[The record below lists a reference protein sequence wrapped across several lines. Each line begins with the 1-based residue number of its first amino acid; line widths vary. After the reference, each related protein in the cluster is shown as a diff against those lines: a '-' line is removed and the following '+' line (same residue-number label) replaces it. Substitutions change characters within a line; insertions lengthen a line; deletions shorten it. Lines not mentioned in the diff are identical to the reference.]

1 MINGIPASAGYA
13 IGHAVLKKEL
23 NLKNTETNL
32 GVEVEKKRFLSAIEK
47 TKQMLENL
55 IKDAGS
61 SGKKDASEIIGSQ
74 LAYLDDPD
82 ILEPTFEKIKNG
94 VAAQEAII
102 EVTNDVADEFDS
114 FEDGYIKERAAD
126 IRDVGERIAE
136 NIAGVKAQNLS
147 GLPENTILVAHELKP
162 SDTAQINKNKV
173 LAFVTETG
181 GRTCHTSIMARSM
194 GLAAVVGASGIIE
207 KIKDGDTV
215 IVDGSEG
222 KVFVNPDKDILE
234 AYHLKIEDDK
244 KQKLVYAAVK
254 DKHCINADGHAINVF
269 ANIGSP
275 AEAEAAL
282 ENGAEGI
289 GLFRTEF
296 LFLDKSVM
304 PSEDEQFEVYKK
316 TAQVMGD
323 RPVIIRTMDIGGD
336 KNVPFLQI
344 PKEENPF
351 LGFRAIRLCLKNP
364 SIFKVQLRAILRASA
379 FGDLRIM
386 FPMISSMSELK
397 SAKKILH
404 ECMDELRAEGKG
416 FNDKIQTG
424 IMIEIPSAAIMADEL
439 AKESDFFSIGTND
452 LTQYTLAADRMNQ
465 NVSYVYDPMHPA
477 VMELIRITICAAHK
491 NGIICGM
498 CGELASRPEAIDQ
511 LLKFGLDEFSMS
523 SGSIP
528 KAKLTILNMCKDAA
542 HGKVMQHER

>member
-13 IGHAVLKKEL
+13 IGHAVLKKEPD
-23 NLKNTETNL
+23 LKNAGNNL
-32 GVEVEKKRFLSAIEK
+32 GKEVEKKRFLSSVEK
-47 TKQMLENL
+47 TKQMLEGITEN
-55 IKDAGS
+55 AGS
-61 SGKKDASEIIGSQ
+61 SGEKDTAAIIESQ
-74 LAYLDDPD
+74 LAYLGDPD
-82 ILEPTFEKIKNG
+82 ILEPVLEKIEQGK
-94 VAAQEAII
+94 AAQEAII
-102 EVTNDVADEFDS
+102 EVTSEIADEFDS

-126 IRDVGERIAE
+126 IRDIGERIAE
-136 NIAGVKAQNLS
+136 NIAGVKSQDLS
-147 GLPENTILVAHELKP
+147 NLPEGTVLVAHELKP

-194 GLAAVVGASGIIE
+194 GIAAVVGANGIIG
-207 KIKDGDTV
+207 KIKDGDTL
-215 IVDGSEG
+215 IVDGKKGE
-222 KVFVNPDKDILE
+222 VFVNPDE
-234 AYHLKIEDDK
+234 AALVKYRLKIEDERK
-244 KQKLVYAAVK
+244 RQLMYASVK
-254 DKHCINADGHAINVF
+254 GKHCVNADGRRINVF

-275 AEAEAAL
+275 AEAQTAL

-296 LFLDKSVM
+296 LFLDKNVM
-304 PSEDEQFEVYKK
+304 PSEDEQFEAYKK
-316 TAQVMGD
+316 TAQIMGG

-336 KNVPFLQI
+336 KNAPFLKM

-364 SIFKVQLRAILRASA
+364 ELFKTQLRAILRASV

-386 FPMISSMSELK
+386 FPMISGMDEFK

-404 ECMDELRAEGKG
+404 QCMDELRTKG
-416 FNDKIQTG
+416 IKFNENIQAG

-439 AKESDFFSIGTND
+439 AKEADFFSIGTND

-465 NVSYVYDPMHPA
+465 SVSYIYDPMNPA
-477 VMELIRITICAAHK
+477 VMELIRMAICAAHK

-498 CGELASRPEAIDQ
+498 CGELASRPEAVGR
-511 LLKFGLDEFSMS
+511 LLEFGLDEFSMS

-528 KAKLTILNMCKDAA
+528 KAKLTILKMCKDKTN
-542 HGKVMQHER
+542 GKAI